1 MEAMFDSIAEEFRRG
16 SPIGSWRREYRT
28 RESVISAALAEAGER
43 WPGVLVGS
51 YPAFRPDGPVVEVVV
66 KSGDAD
72 ELAAASAWLEEAIQ
86 RSQSA
91 AEGR

>member
-1 MEAMFDSIAEEFRRG
+1 M
-16 SPIGSWRREYRT
+16 
-28 RESVISAALAEAGER
+28 ISRALVEAGER